1 MAGDVDRRP
10 ADDERGAARPL
21 VVGSIA
27 ILAAVLI
34 AIAAAF
40 ATNGLSTGS
49 APAGR
54 ATGGVASGNGGN
66 AGNAGMMGGMSAGQG
81 GRGVVTSVQVS
92 ALAIRA
98 REQANVVPAANRISY
113 HTANVLL
120 VMVGAPPG
128 RPGMFWQVDGALVNP
143 TVVVP
148 AGSRI
153 SVQFVNGD
161 PGQHHGFE
169 LTTGTPPF
177 PRMAMRDGTVAAPGA
192 LIMPLPPPDGSRW
205 YAAHASFTAPPPGT
219 YHYICPVP
227 GHAER
232 GMWGTLVVT

>member
-1 MAGDVDRRP
+1 MAGHVGRRP
-10 ADDERGAARPL
+10 ADDERGAARSI
-21 VVGSIA
+21 VVGSVA
-27 ILAAVLI
+27 IVAVVLI
-34 AIAAAF
+34 GIAAGF
-40 ATNGLSTGS
+40 STNGFSTGS

-54 ATGGVASGNGGN
+54 PAGGASSRNE
-66 AGNAGMMGGMSAGQG
+66 GMMGGTSTGQG
-81 GRGVVTSVQVS
+81 GRGVVTSAQVS
-92 ALAIRA
+92 ALAVRA

-113 HTANVLL
+113 HTANVVL

-148 AGSRI
+148 AGSR
-153 SVQFVNGD
+153 VTVEFANGD

-177 PRMAMRDGTVAAPGA
+177 PRMAMRGGTVAAAGA
-192 LIMPLPPPDGSRW
+192 LIMPVPPPEGSRW
-205 YAAHASFTAPPPGT
+205 YAARTSFTAPSPGT